1 MMDPSKLQLDGVF
14 YVGLQARLDLNG
26 KGFSAAEL
34 HGTLTGLIC
43 AGWLET
49 ELDSCQALLGQ
60 DTIENAIENDL
71 LTGLM
76 GLIRQ
81 TLDAGNLEFRL
92 LLPGDDEPLETRAQ
106 ALADWCQGCVIGL
119 HHGDRFKTAG
129 LGDEIAQFLSD
140 LEQIGIVEVGSD
152 SPEEQERALFE
163 LEEYTRLGV
172 QMVFE
177 EYPSIGRVRPNG
189 TGYTIGPVK

>member
-34 HGTLTGLIC
+34 HGTLTGLTC

-60 DTIENAIENDL
+60 DTKENSIENDL

-106 ALADWCQGCVIGL
+106 ALADWCQGCVMGL
-119 HHGDRFKTAG
+119 HHGDRFKTAERD
-129 LGDEIAQFLSD
+129 DEIAQFLSD

-152 SPEEQERALFE
+152 NPEEQERALFE

-177 EYPSIGRVRPNG
+177 EYLSIGRVKPNG
-189 TGYTIGPVK
+189 AGNTIGSVK

>member
-177 EYPSIGRVRPNG
+177 EYPSIGRVKPNG
-189 TGYTIGPVK
+189 TGNTIGPVK

>member
-14 YVGLQARLDLNG
+14 YVGLQTRLDLNG

-49 ELDSCQALLGQ
+49 ELNSCQALLGQ

-106 ALADWCQGCVIGL
+106 ALADWCQGCVMGL
-119 HHGDRFKTAG
+119 HHGDRLKTAE

-140 LEQIGIVEVGSD
+140 LEQIGIVEVGSH

-177 EYPSIGRVRPNG
+177 EYPSIGRVKPNG
-189 TGYTIGPVK
+189 AGNTIGPVT

>member
-1 MMDPSKLQLDGVF
+1 MDLSELQLDGVF

-34 HGTLTGLIC
+34 HGTLTGLTC

-60 DTIENAIENDL
+60 DTIENSIENDL

-106 ALADWCQGCVIGL
+106 ALADWCQGCVMGL
-119 HHGDRFKTAG
+119 HHGDRFKTAK
-129 LGDEIAQFLSD
+129 LDDEITQFLSD
-140 LEQIGIVEVGSD
+140 LGQIGIVQVGND

-163 LEEYTRLGV
+163 LEEYTRVGV

-177 EYPSIGRVRPNG
+177 EYPSSGRVKPNG
-189 TGYTIGPVK
+189 TGNTRGSVK

>member
-1 MMDPSKLQLDGVF
+1 MDLSELQLDGVF

-34 HGTLTGLIC
+34 HGTLTGLTC

-60 DTIENAIENDL
+60 DTIENSIENDL

-76 GLIRQ
+76 ALIRQ

-106 ALADWCQGCVIGL
+106 ALADWCQGCVMGL
-119 HHGDRFKTAG
+119 HHGDRFKTAE
-129 LGDEIAQFLSD
+129 LDDEITQFLSD
-140 LEQIGIVEVGSD
+140 LGQIGIVQVGND

-163 LEEYTRLGV
+163 LEEYTRVGV

-177 EYPSIGRVRPNG
+177 EDPSSGRVKPNG
-189 TGYTIGPVK
+189 TGNTRGSVK

>member
-49 ELDSCQALLGQ
+49 ELNSCQALLGQ

-106 ALADWCQGCVIGL
+106 ALADWCQGCVMGL
-119 HHGDRFKTAG
+119 HHGDRFKTAE
-129 LGDEIAQFLSD
+129 LGDDIAQFLSD

-152 SPEEQERALFE
+152 SPEEQEGALFE

-177 EYPSIGRVRPNG
+177 ECPSIGRVKPNG
-189 TGYTIGPVK
+189 TGNTIGPVK

>member
-49 ELDSCQALLGQ
+49 ELNSCQALLGQ

-106 ALADWCQGCVIGL
+106 ALADWCQGCVMGL

>member
-1 MMDPSKLQLDGVF
+1 MMDPSELQLDGVF
-14 YVGLQARLDLNG
+14 YVGLQAQLDLNG

-34 HGTLTGLIC
+34 HGTLTGLTC
-43 AGWLET
+43 AGWLER

-60 DTIENAIENDL
+60 DTIEQSIENDL

-106 ALADWCQGCVIGL
+106 ALADWCQGCVMGL
-119 HHGDRFKTAG
+119 HHGDRFQTTK
-129 LGDEIAQFLSD
+129 LDDEISQFLSD
-140 LEQIGIVEVGSD
+140 LGQIGILEVGND

-163 LEEYTRLGV
+163 LQEYTRLGV

-177 EYPSIGRVRPNG
+177 EYPSIGRIKPNDLDN
-189 TGYTIGPVK
+189 TRDSVK

>member
-1 MMDPSKLQLDGVF
+1 MDLSELQLDGVF

-34 HGTLTGLIC
+34 HGTLTGLTC

-60 DTIENAIENDL
+60 DTIENSIENDL

-106 ALADWCQGCVIGL
+106 ALADWCQGWVMGL
-119 HHGDRFKTAG
+119 HHGDRFKTAE
-129 LGDEIAQFLSD
+129 LDDEITQFLSD
-140 LEQIGIVEVGSD
+140 LGQIGIVQVGND

-163 LEEYTRLGV
+163 LEEYTRVGV

-177 EYPSIGRVRPNG
+177 EYPSIRRVKPNG
-189 TGYTIGPVK
+189 TGNPRGSVK

>member
-49 ELDSCQALLGQ
+49 ELNSCQALLGQ

-106 ALADWCQGCVIGL
+106 ALADWCQGCVMGL
-119 HHGDRFKTAG
+119 HHGDRFKTTK
-129 LGDEIAQFLSD
+129 LDDEIAQFLSD
-140 LEQIGIVEVGSD
+140 LGQIGIVEVGSD
-152 SPEEQERALFE
+152 SPEEQEGALFE

-177 EYPSIGRVRPNG
+177 ECPSIGRVKPNG
-189 TGYTIGPVK
+189 TGNTIGPVK

>member
-1 MMDPSKLQLDGVF
+1 MDPSELQLDGVF

-34 HGTLTGLIC
+34 HGTLTGLTC

-60 DTIENAIENDL
+60 DTIENSIENDL

-106 ALADWCQGCVIGL
+106 ALADWCQGCVMGL
-119 HHGDRFKTAG
+119 HHGDRFKTAE
-129 LGDEIAQFLSD
+129 LDDEITQFLSD
-140 LEQIGIVEVGSD
+140 LGQIGIVQVGYD

-163 LEEYTRLGV
+163 LEEYTRGGV
-172 QMVFE
+172 QMIFE
-177 EYPSIGRVRPNG
+177 EDPSSGRVKPNG
-189 TGYTIGPVK
+189 TGNTRGSVK

>member
-49 ELDSCQALLGQ
+49 ELNSCQALLGQ

>member
-1 MMDPSKLQLDGVF
+1 MDPSELQLDGVF

-34 HGTLTGLIC
+34 HGTLTGLTC
-43 AGWLET
+43 AGWHET

-60 DTIENAIENDL
+60 DTIENSIENDL

-106 ALADWCQGCVIGL
+106 ALADWCQGCVMGL
-119 HHGDRFKTAG
+119 HHGDRFKTAE
-129 LGDEIAQFLSD
+129 LDDEITQFLSD
-140 LEQIGIVEVGSD
+140 LGQIGIVQVGND

-163 LEEYTRLGV
+163 LEEYTRVGV

-177 EYPSIGRVRPNG
+177 EYPSSGRVKPNG
-189 TGYTIGPVK
+189 TGNTRGSVK

>member
-1 MMDPSKLQLDGVF
+1 MDLSELQLDGVF

-26 KGFSAAEL
+26 KGFSVAEL
-34 HGTLTGLIC
+34 HGTLTGLTC

-60 DTIENAIENDL
+60 DTIENSIENDL

-106 ALADWCQGCVIGL
+106 ALADWCQGCVMGL

-129 LGDEIAQFLSD
+129 LDDEIAQFLSD
-140 LEQIGIVEVGSD
+140 LGQIGIVQVGND

-177 EYPSIGRVRPNG
+177 EYPSSGRVKPNG
-189 TGYTIGPVK
+189 TGNTRGSVK

>member
-106 ALADWCQGCVIGL
+106 ALADWCQGCVMGL
-119 HHGDRFKTAG
+119 HHGDHFKTAE

-140 LEQIGIVEVGSD
+140 LEQIGIAEVGSD

-177 EYPSIGRVRPNG
+177 EYPSIGRVKPNG
-189 TGYTIGPVK
+189 TGNTIGSVK

>member
-1 MMDPSKLQLDGVF
+1 MDLSELQLDGVF

-34 HGTLTGLIC
+34 HGTLTGLTC

-60 DTIENAIENDL
+60 DTIENSIENDL

-92 LLPGDDEPLETRAQ
+92 LLPGDDESLETRAQ
-106 ALADWCQGCVIGL
+106 ALADWCQGCVMGL
-119 HHGDRFKTAG
+119 HHGDRFKIAE
-129 LGDEIAQFLSD
+129 LDDEITQFLSD
-140 LEQIGIVEVGSD
+140 LGQIGIVQVGND

-163 LEEYTRLGV
+163 LEEYTRVGV

-177 EYPSIGRVRPNG
+177 EYPSSGRVKPNG
-189 TGYTIGPVK
+189 TGNTRGSVK

>member
-1 MMDPSKLQLDGVF
+1 MDLSELQLDGVF

-34 HGTLTGLIC
+34 HGTLTGLTC

-60 DTIENAIENDL
+60 DTIENSIENDL

-92 LLPGDDEPLETRAQ
+92 LLPEDDEPLETRAQ
-106 ALADWCQGCVIGL
+106 ALADWCQGCVMDL

-129 LGDEIAQFLSD
+129 LDDEIAQFLSD
-140 LEQIGIVEVGSD
+140 LGQIGIVQVGND

-177 EYPSIGRVRPNG
+177 EYPSSGRVKPNG
-189 TGYTIGPVK
+189 TGNTRGSVK

>member
-1 MMDPSKLQLDGVF
+1 MDPSELQLDGVF

-34 HGTLTGLIC
+34 HGTLTGLTC

-60 DTIENAIENDL
+60 DTIENSIENDL

-106 ALADWCQGCVIGL
+106 ALADWCQGCVMGL
-119 HHGDRFKTAG
+119 HHGDRFKTAE
-129 LGDEIAQFLSD
+129 LGDDIAQFLSD

-152 SPEEQERALFE
+152 SPEEQEGALFE

-177 EYPSIGRVRPNG
+177 ESPSIGRVKPNG
-189 TGYTIGPVK
+189 TGNTIGPVK

>member
-1 MMDPSKLQLDGVF
+1 MDLSELQLDGVF

-34 HGTLTGLIC
+34 HGTLTGLTC

-60 DTIENAIENDL
+60 DTIENSIENDL

-76 GLIRQ
+76 RLIRQ

-106 ALADWCQGCVIGL
+106 ALADWCQGCVMGL

-129 LGDEIAQFLSD
+129 LDDEIAQFLSD
-140 LEQIGIVEVGSD
+140 LGQIGIVQVGND

-177 EYPSIGRVRPNG
+177 EYPSSGRVKPNG
-189 TGYTIGPVK
+189 TGNTRGSVK

>member
-14 YVGLQARLDLNG
+14 YVGLQARLDLHG

-49 ELDSCQALLGQ
+49 ELNSCQALLGQ

-106 ALADWCQGCVIGL
+106 ALADWCQGCVMGL
-119 HHGDRFKTAG
+119 HHGDRFKTVE

-177 EYPSIGRVRPNG
+177 EYPSIGRVKPNG
-189 TGYTIGPVK
+189 TGNTIGSVK

>member
-1 MMDPSKLQLDGVF
+1 MMDPSDLQLDDVF
-14 YVGLQARLDLNG
+14 YVGLQAQLDLTG

-34 HGTLTGLIC
+34 HGTLTGLTC

-106 ALADWCQGCVIGL
+106 ALADWCQGCVMGL
-119 HHGDRFKTAG
+119 HHGDRFKAAE
-129 LGDEIAQFLSD
+129 LDDELAHFLSD
-140 LEQIGIVEVGSD
+140 LGQIGIVQVGND
-152 SPEEQERALFE
+152 SAEEQERALFE

-177 EYPSIGRVRPNG
+177 EYPSIGRMKPNEMDNTRG
-189 TGYTIGPVK
+189 SVK

>member
-49 ELDSCQALLGQ
+49 ELNSCQALLGQ

-106 ALADWCQGCVIGL
+106 ALADWCQGCVMGL

-177 EYPSIGRVRPNG
+177 EYPSIGRVKPNG
-189 TGYTIGPVK
+189 TGNTIGPVK

>member
-1 MMDPSKLQLDGVF
+1 MMDLSELQLDGVF

-34 HGTLTGLIC
+34 HGTLTGLAC

-60 DTIENAIENDL
+60 DTIENSIGNDL

-106 ALADWCQGCVIGL
+106 ALADWCQGCVMGL
-119 HHGDRFKTAG
+119 HHGDRFKTAE
-129 LGDEIAQFLSD
+129 LDDEITQFLSD
-140 LEQIGIVEVGSD
+140 LGQIGIVQVGND

-163 LEEYTRLGV
+163 LEEYTRVGV

-177 EYPSIGRVRPNG
+177 EYPSSGRVKPNG
-189 TGYTIGPVK
+189 TGNTRGSVK

>member
-106 ALADWCQGCVIGL
+106 ALADWCQGCVMGL

-177 EYPSIGRVRPNG
+177 EYPSIGRVKPNG
-189 TGYTIGPVK
+189 TGNTIGPVK

>member
-1 MMDPSKLQLDGVF
+1 MMDLSELQLDGVF

-34 HGTLTGLIC
+34 HGTLTGLTC

-60 DTIENAIENDL
+60 DTIENSIENDL

-106 ALADWCQGCVIGL
+106 ALADWCQGCVMGL
-119 HHGDRFKTAG
+119 HHGDRFKTAE
-129 LGDEIAQFLSD
+129 LDDEIAQFLSD
-140 LEQIGIVEVGSD
+140 LGQIGIVQVGND

-163 LEEYTRLGV
+163 LEEYTRMGV

-177 EYPSIGRVRPNG
+177 EDLSSGRVKPNG
-189 TGYTIGPVK
+189 TGNTRGSVK

>member
-1 MMDPSKLQLDGVF
+1 MDLSELQLDGVF

-34 HGTLTGLIC
+34 HGTLTGLTC

-60 DTIENAIENDL
+60 DTIENSIENDL

-106 ALADWCQGCVIGL
+106 ALADWCQGCVMGL
-119 HHGDRFKTAG
+119 HHGDRFKTAE
-129 LGDEIAQFLSD
+129 LADEITQFLSD
-140 LEQIGIVEVGSD
+140 LGQIGIVQVGND

-163 LEEYTRLGV
+163 LEEYTRVGV

-177 EYPSIGRVRPNG
+177 EYPSSGRVKPNG
-189 TGYTIGPVK
+189 TGNTRGLVK

>member
-1 MMDPSKLQLDGVF
+1 MDLSELQLDGVF

-34 HGTLTGLIC
+34 HGTLTGLTC

-60 DTIENAIENDL
+60 DTIENSIENDL

-81 TLDAGNLEFRL
+81 SLDAGNLEFRL

-106 ALADWCQGCVIGL
+106 ALADWCQGCVMGL
-119 HHGDRFKTAG
+119 HHGDRFKTAE
-129 LGDEIAQFLSD
+129 LDDEIAQFLSD
-140 LEQIGIVEVGSD
+140 LGQIGIVQVGND
-152 SPEEQERALFE
+152 SPEEQEKALFE

-177 EYPSIGRVRPNG
+177 EYPSSGRAKPNG
-189 TGYTIGPVK
+189 TGNTRGSVK

>member
-49 ELDSCQALLGQ
+49 ELNSCQALLGQ

-177 EYPSIGRVRPNG
+177 EYPSIGRVKPNG
-189 TGYTIGPVK
+189 TGNTIGPVK

>member
-1 MMDPSKLQLDGVF
+1 MDLSELQLDGVF

-34 HGTLTGLIC
+34 HGTLTGLPC

-60 DTIENAIENDL
+60 DTIENSIENDL

-106 ALADWCQGCVIGL
+106 ALADWCQGCVMGL

-129 LGDEIAQFLSD
+129 LDDEIAQFLSD
-140 LEQIGIVEVGSD
+140 LGQIGIVQVGND

-177 EYPSIGRVRPNG
+177 EYPSSGRVKPNG
-189 TGYTIGPVK
+189 TGNTRGSVK

>member
-1 MMDPSKLQLDGVF
+1 MDLSELQLDGVF

-34 HGTLTGLIC
+34 HGTLTGLTC

-60 DTIENAIENDL
+60 DTIENSIENDL

-106 ALADWCQGCVIGL
+106 ALADWCQGCVMGL

-129 LGDEIAQFLSD
+129 LDDEIAQFLSD
-140 LEQIGIVEVGSD
+140 LGQIGIVQVGND
-152 SPEEQERALFE
+152 SPEEQERALVE

-177 EYPSIGRVRPNG
+177 EYPSSGRVKPNG
-189 TGYTIGPVK
+189 TGNTRGSVK